1 MNLKEKRERKKNTW
15 MTKQYV
21 QTRQVGN
28 SQGRG
33 RKDITK
39 NKKYLNVS
47 KKNWNSLDSFSS
59 KIIENSFSSKIIE
72 NGQMGEQTKEILE
85 N

>member
-1 MNLKEKRERKKNTW
+1 MYESYRKKREEKKHLDDQTICTNSIGRKS
-15 MTKQYV
+15 
-21 QTRQVGN
+21 

-59 KIIENSFSSKIIE
+59 KITENA
-72 NGQMGEQTKEILE
+72 QMGEQTKEILE